1 MKITQLILLSL
12 IIINVFC
19 VKSKAK
25 QDDEP
30 LIHDNIKLALW
41 LVFGVI
47 VGVFFEAKIQL
58 QEIVKPITEKG
69 ITGLAIA
76 VSIYAL
82 FKFASLAS
90 NYL

>member
-1 MKITQLILLSL
+1 MKITQLFFLFAIV
-12 IIINVFC
+12 INVFC
-19 VKSKAK
+19 AK
-25 QDDEP
+25 TKDKDDEEP
-30 LIHDNIKLALW
+30 LIHEYIKLALW

-58 QEIVKPITEKG
+58 REIVKPITEKG
-69 ITGLAIA
+69 IIGVVIA

-82 FKFASLAS
+82 FKFASFAS